1 MASIITVPFHGD
13 GAGEADLTW
22 GQREIWAAMVAQES
36 SLAIGGAVPLP
47 VAKDIDDVVA
57 MVRFTMGRH
66 QSLRT
71 RLRYLPDG
79 GVRQVLAEH
88 GEFPLHLVDVPDDGD
103 PALAAEDLLA
113 EFRGT
118 DFDYEHEWPIRMGV
132 VCQRGVPTHLVA
144 IYCHLAVDGG
154 GLAALF
160 IDGLDVLFRDAELPA
175 DPPEVTALTPLAQ
188 AAWQSGPGGR
198 RQNLATQRHWKRQ
211 LTGVPARRFPDTD
224 DERQPRHWQVR
235 CHSAAAY
242 LATRSIAA
250 RTGTETSS
258 VLMAAAAVA
267 FATATG
273 GNPAVLQVVVNNRFR
288 PGLADTVSPIAQT
301 GLCVIDVADIT
312 FDQAVDRARQ
322 SATSAY
328 LNAYYDPDE
337 MTALIAEVGRERG
350 EEIDLNCFLNDRR
363 SQESRESVGPL
374 PTKTQIRAALNDTT
388 LDWGPHSDTEFA
400 PFFCHFDNA
409 PDAVHVLAQSDT
421 RCLPPDGL
429 AAFLNA
435 FESILVRAAFDPA
448 ASTGVGHA
456 LSVR

>member
-1 MASIITVPFHGD
+1 
-13 GAGEADLTW
+13 
-22 GQREIWAAMVAQES
+22 
-36 SLAIGGAVPLP
+36 
-47 VAKDIDDVVA
+47 
-57 MVRFTMGRH
+57 
-66 QSLRT
+66 
-71 RLRYLPDG
+71 
-79 GVRQVLAEH
+79 
-88 GEFPLHLVDVPDDGD
+88 
-103 PALAAEDLLA
+103 
-113 EFRGT
+113 
-118 DFDYEHEWPIRMGV
+118 
-132 VCQRGVPTHLVA
+132 
-144 IYCHLAVDGG
+144 VDGG

-160 IDGLDVLFRDAELPA
+160 TDALDVLFSDADLPA
-175 DPPEVTALTPLAQ
+175 DPPEVTALPPLAQ
-188 AAWQSGPGGR
+188 AAWQSGPAGR

-211 LTGVPARRFPDTD
+211 LARVPARRFADTD

-250 RTGTETSS
+250 RTGTETSP
-258 VLMAAAAVA
+258 VLMAAVAVA

-312 FDQAVDRARQ
+312 FDQVVDRARQ

-328 LNAYYDPDE
+328 LNAYYHPDE
-337 MTALIAEVGRERG
+337 MTELIAELGRERG
-350 EEIDLNCFLNDRR
+350 EEIDLRCFLNDRR
-363 SQESRESVGPL
+363 SQESRESAGPV
-374 PTKTQIRAALNDTT
+374 PTQTQIRAALNDTT

-409 PDAVHVLAQSDT
+409 PDAVSLLAQSDT

-448 ASTGVGHA
+448 ASTGVGSA
-456 LSVR
+456 LSVG